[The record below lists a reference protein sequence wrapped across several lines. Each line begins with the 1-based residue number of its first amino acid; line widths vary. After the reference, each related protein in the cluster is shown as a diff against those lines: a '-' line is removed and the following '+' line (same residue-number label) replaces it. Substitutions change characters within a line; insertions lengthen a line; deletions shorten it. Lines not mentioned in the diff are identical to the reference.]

1 MKEMKDKKKLK
12 MLIGLVVLYF
22 VENDLALECIEND
35 ELWMKHNKQRK
46 EIRSKIEELIKS
58 A

>member
-1 MKEMKDKKKLK
+1 MKIEDKKNFKRLK
-12 MLIGLVVLYF
+12 GLVVLYF

-35 ELWMKHNKQRK
+35 ELWRKHNKQRK

-58 A
+58 T